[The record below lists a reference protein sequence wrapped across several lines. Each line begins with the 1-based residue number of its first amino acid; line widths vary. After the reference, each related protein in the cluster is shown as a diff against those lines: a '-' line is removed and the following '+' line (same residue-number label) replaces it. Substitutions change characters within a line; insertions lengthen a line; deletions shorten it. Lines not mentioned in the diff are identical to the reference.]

1 MKEISKIAE
10 DAKVSIRNI
19 RRDCMDKIKNLKKT
33 SEITEDDMKKA
44 EKKVQTFTDDS
55 CAEIE
60 KLCSAKTTQTMEI

>member
-1 MKEISKIAE
+1 MQKFQSETSAVT
-10 DAKVSIRNI
+10 A
-19 RRDCMDKIKNLKKT
+19 NLKKT